1 MRDQTF
7 SKRLIKCWAVIAG
20 KEYDIVQISSEFSLN
35 SIPVATVTMALGRD
49 VESIGTSS
57 RGQASNINEKFL
69 FRNPMQVYATSIIQD
84 ESPDIAAYDASVPSF
99 EGKLIFDGYIAGF
112 GFQRTASS
120 AVLTVSVEH
129 WLADLTASTML
140 SSSTH
145 YGTPADLMR
154 SALYKQAETS
164 GNTSQGQ
171 PAIAMSSWIS
181 SFTDSGS
188 IINDLW
194 EGGIKKIFEKASSAD
209 NLADLNNQVGNCS
222 STDANN
228 LNNAAKDAIPRIT
241 SKNAPLTIKLGSA
254 DSTDVAKNISS
265 DLTSIFLEN
274 LAGQT
279 MWDCLIA
286 CSGNYM
292 FAIAPG
298 INITQVVP
306 YCPTVSTDPAFKSIK
321 ASQIESISISGDC
334 PRMLRGVALVFPQ
347 TIMPLIDN
355 TPPPPPDAK
364 VVASY
369 LNTSSGCKGVVLFKH
384 TPSWMGTDFSY
395 FTGDYKLGDPPSTVK
410 PPEAGVPPDGK
421 SPTVAADNLKGIKE
435 AYAKAL
441 YGMEVIKGRQG
452 TISGPLR
459 FDIGVGS
466 LIEFE
471 LPEDQHTTST
481 ADNRYFYG
489 VVVRL
494 SFVIDANSAV
504 ASTTYTVAHIR
515 TLAEEYDNGFIS
527 KDGHPI
533 YENSWFGGA
542 LDEKL

>member
-7 SKRLIKCWAVIAG
+7 SKRLIKCWAIIAG

-112 GFQRTASS
+112 GFQRTAS
-120 AVLTVSVEH
+120 AVVLTVSVEH

-171 PAIAMSSWIS
+171 PAIAMSSWVS

-209 NLADLNNQVGNCS
+209 NLADLNNQVGNCP
-222 STDANN
+222 STDTNN

-241 SKNAPLTIKLGSA
+241 SKNAPLTIKLGSS

-410 PPEAGVPPDGK
+410 PPEAGVPPGGK

-504 ASTTYTVAHIR
+504 ASTTYTIAHIR

>member
-7 SKRLIKCWAVIAG
+7 SKRLIKCWAIIAG

-112 GFQRTASS
+112 GFQRTAS
-120 AVLTVSVEH
+120 AVVLTVSVEH

-171 PAIAMSSWIS
+171 PAIAMSSWVS

-209 NLADLNNQVGNCS
+209 NLADLNNQVGNCP
-222 STDANN
+222 STDTNN

-241 SKNAPLTIKLGSA
+241 SKNAPLTIKLGSS

-410 PPEAGVPPDGK
+410 PPEAGVPPGGK

>member
-7 SKRLIKCWAVIAG
+7 SKRLIKCWAIIAG

-99 EGKLIFDGYIAGF
+99 KGKLIFDGYIAGF
-112 GFQRTASS
+112 GFQRTAS
-120 AVLTVSVEH
+120 AVVLTVSVEH

-171 PAIAMSSWIS
+171 PAIAMSSWVS

-209 NLADLNNQVGNCS
+209 NLADLNNQVGNCP
-222 STDANN
+222 STDTNN

-241 SKNAPLTIKLGSA
+241 SKNAPLTIKLGSS

-410 PPEAGVPPDGK
+410 PPEAGVPPGGK

-504 ASTTYTVAHIR
+504 ASTTYTIAHIR
-515 TLAEEYDNGFIS
+515 TLAEEYDN
-527 KDGHPI
+527 
-533 YENSWFGGA
+533 
-542 LDEKL
+542 